1 MASEPYAYF
10 NGDFVPLSQ
19 AKVSIMTHALNYGT
33 GCFEGIR
40 GNWNA
45 ERGELYLFRLKEH
58 FERLERSCRILKI
71 KLPKSVDELCEIT
84 LELARRNGYQEDIYV
99 RPIAYKGQSIV
110 GVRLHNVEDAF
121 SMFMIPFG
129 NYLDTDAGIR
139 CGTVGWRR
147 VDDAAIPAR
156 AKVTGIYING
166 ALAKTEAI
174 ENGFDEA
181 ILLTNAGFVS
191 EGSGEN
197 IFMVSDGALITPAQ
211 SESILV
217 GITRDSVIKLAREEL
232 GIPTIE
238 RQIAKS
244 ELYTSQEVFMT
255 GTAAHITP
263 VLEVDHR
270 QVGTGSIGT
279 VTSKLMKLYFDAITG
294 RNKKYIEWCSPVH
307 GKAE

>member
-1 MASEPYAYF
+1 MAPEPYAYF

-45 ERGELYLFRLKEH
+45 EEEKLYIFRLMEH
-58 FERLERSCRILKI
+58 YERLERSCKILKI
-71 KLPKSVDELCEIT
+71 KLLKTPKELCDIT
-84 LELARRNGYQEDIYV
+84 LELARRNGYRQDIYV
-99 RPIAYKGQSIV
+99 RPLAYKGQAVV
-110 GVRLHNVEDAF
+110 GVKLHDVEDALSIF
-121 SMFMIPFG
+121 SVPFG
-129 NYLDTDAGIR
+129 NYLDSNNGIR

-147 VDDAAIPAR
+147 VDDSAIPAR
-156 AKVTGIYING
+156 AKVTGLYINS

-181 ILLTNAGFVS
+181 IMLTNSGHVS

-197 IFMVSDGALITPAQ
+197 IFMVQDGALVTPAA
-211 SESILV
+211 SESILI
-217 GITRDSVIKLAREEL
+217 GITRSSVIQLAKEEL
-232 GIPTIE
+232 GVPTIE

-263 VLEVDHR
+263 VVNVDHR
-270 QVGTGSIGT
+270 EIGAGSIGPIT
-279 VTSKLMKLYFDAITG
+279 KKLMDLYFDVITG
-294 RNKKYIEWCSPVH
+294 RNKKYIQWCTAV
-307 GKAE
+307 

>member
-1 MASEPYAYF
+1 MATEPYAYF
-10 NGDFVPLSQ
+10 NGDFVPLGQ

-45 ERGELYLFRLKEH
+45 EEGQLYLFRLREH
-58 FERLERSCRILKI
+58 FERLERSCKILKI
-71 KLPKSVDELCEIT
+71 QLPKSVGELCDIT
-84 LELARRNGYQEDIYV
+84 VELARRNDYREDIYV
-99 RPIAYKGQSIV
+99 RPIAYKGQSLV

-121 SMFMIPFG
+121 SMFTIPFG
-129 NYLDTDAGIR
+129 NYLDSDAGIR

-147 VDDAAIPAR
+147 VDDSAIPAR
-156 AKVTGIYING
+156 AKVTGIYINS

-174 ENGFDEA
+174 ENGYDEA
-181 ILLTNAGFVS
+181 IMLTNAGFVS

-197 IFMVSDGALITPAQ
+197 IFMVQDGALVTPAP

-217 GITRDSVIKLAREEL
+217 GITRASVIQLAREEL
-232 GIPTIE
+232 GIPVIE

-244 ELYTSQEVFMT
+244 ELYTSQEVFMS

-270 QVGTGSIGT
+270 KVGNGSIGP
-279 VTSKLMKLYFDAITG
+279 VTGKLMKLYKDAITG
-294 RNKKYIEWCSPVH
+294 RNKKYLEWCTPVYPTA
-307 GKAE
+307 K